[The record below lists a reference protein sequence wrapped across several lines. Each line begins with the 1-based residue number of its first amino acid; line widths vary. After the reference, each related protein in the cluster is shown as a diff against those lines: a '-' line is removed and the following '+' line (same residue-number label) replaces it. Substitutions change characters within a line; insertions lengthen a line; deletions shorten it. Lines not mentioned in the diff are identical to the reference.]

1 MADPS
6 LIDSLNALAAKLDAL
21 LVEARATRELL
32 QASRA
37 PVHAEAIPT
46 IEAAQVR
53 GCSIRR
59 VEQLL
64 RSGVLDRGHRYG
76 KRGTVTVASV
86 ERAMRT
92 AESAGPRTRRAA
104 EPERGWK
111 PIDRG
116 PPSMNL
122 HRPAVC

>member
-21 LVEARATRELL
+21 LVEARTTRELL
-32 QASRA
+32 QAPH
-37 PVHAEAIPT
+37 PVVRSEAIPT
-46 IEAAQVR
+46 SDAAQVL

-64 RSGVLDRGHRYG
+64 RAGILDRGRRYG

-92 AESAGPRTRRAA
+92 APSTGPPPRRTA
-104 EPERGWK
+104 ERERGWK
-111 PIDRG
+111 PIDRAR
-116 PPSMNL
+116 L
-122 HRPAVC
+122 R